1 MDIIQLVNKNKN
13 QFKRTIYILKILL
26 ACKYDEENYN
36 KLMFVERIYDS
47 LGDKVTKY
55 EESNET
61 TDYNILCNDYSTVE
75 SMLGELKEDVVEN
88 FRISSVLVLDNL
100 KLDELTIFYENFTKI
115 MSNYQTVEQA
125 SSDIFYYSGKEMS
138 SFITRLVN
146 YVNTHDIPNKR
157 LIPLSYLESHETII
171 TISLQDWI
179 TLFKNIHTAMKYVN
193 NYNDE
198 EINKLKKD
206 FAFLNVYYFIILT
219 GGNN

>member
-26 ACKYDEENYN
+26 ACKYDDENYN

-47 LGDKVTKY
+47 LDDKVTKY
-55 EESNET
+55 EESKET
-61 TDYNILCNDYSTVE
+61 TNYNILCNDYTTVE

-88 FRISSVLVLDNL
+88 FRIASVLVLDNL
-100 KLDELTIFYENFTKI
+100 KLDELAIFYENFTKI

-125 SSDIFYYSGKEMS
+125 SSDIFYHSGKKIS
-138 SFITRLVN
+138 SFITQLVK
-146 YVNTHDIPNKR
+146 YVDTHDIPNKR
-157 LIPLSYLESHETII
+157 LIPLNYLKAHETII

-179 TLFKNIHTAMKYVN
+179 MLFKNIHTTMKYVS

>member
-26 ACKYDEENYN
+26 ACKHDEENYN

-61 TDYNILCNDYSTVE
+61 IDYNILCNDYSTVE

-146 YVNTHDIPNKR
+146 YVNTHDISNKR
-157 LIPLSYLESHETII
+157 LIPLNYLESHETII

-193 NYNDE
+193 NCNDE

>member
-1 MDIIQLVNKNKN
+1 MYFGL
-13 QFKRTIYILKILL
+13 FLKGV
-26 ACKYDEENYN
+26 YDVFGEEAAQ
-36 KLMFVERIYDS
+36 KSCVEFSIGHGY
-47 LGDKVTKY
+47 
-55 EESNET
+55 
-61 TDYNILCNDYSTVE
+61 
-75 SMLGELKEDVVEN
+75 
-88 FRISSVLVLDNL
+88 
-100 KLDELTIFYENFTKI
+100 
-115 MSNYQTVEQA
+115 
-125 SSDIFYYSGKEMS
+125 
-138 SFITRLVN
+138 

>member
-75 SMLGELKEDVVEN
+75 S
-88 FRISSVLVLDNL
+88 R
-100 KLDELTIFYENFTKI
+100 
-115 MSNYQTVEQA
+115 
-125 SSDIFYYSGKEMS
+125 
-138 SFITRLVN
+138 RCC
-146 YVNTHDIPNKR
+146 
-157 LIPLSYLESHETII
+157 
-171 TISLQDWI
+171 
-179 TLFKNIHTAMKYVN
+179 
-193 NYNDE
+193 
-198 EINKLKKD
+198 
-206 FAFLNVYYFIILT
+206 
-219 GGNN
+219 